1 VALGMEDQKTVR
13 EEVLEYL
20 EKEAGGCA
28 RMDEIAANVRRNV
41 KSIYAALEKLARKGY
56 IKQKI
61 DRENMRRRIYCINRD
76 RGKIEPREVGISV

>member
-1 VALGMEDQKTVR
+1 VALGMEDQKTTRDEILVF
-13 EEVLEYL
+13 LESV
-20 EKEAGGCA
+20 GCA

-41 KSIYAALEKLARKGY
+41 KSIYAVLEKLARKGY

-76 RGKIEPREVGISV
+76 REKIASKEVGISV